1 MIMKKIAKLTLV
13 LLLIA
18 NCTVAQ
24 KRISIKKI
32 ESRLITNEGV
42 EFVGTLR
49 DKNNDHYMFPKWNN
63 NGVLFVDRKM
73 YGIGNINFNITTNSV
88 DSRITQDKLFM
99 FQSSSVDSVSINN
112 RLFKRVGTLL
122 YEVLFEGQN
131 NALLKKYDIRY
142 EDGYEGRTG
151 VGANQGPSQTSVV
164 FKYVVVKPGKRMENI
179 ELNKKSILEIFEN
192 ESDILVG
199 YAKKEHLSFRKE
211 EDIVK
216 MLSFLATSS
225 S

>member
-1 MIMKKIAKLTLV
+1 MKKIAILTGV
-13 LLLIA
+13 LFLIA
-18 NCTVAQ
+18 NFTVAQ

-63 NGVLFVDRKM
+63 NGVIFVDRKM

-112 RLFKRVGTLL
+112 HLFKRVGTLL

-131 NALLKKYDIRY
+131 SAFLKKYDIKHV
-142 EDGYEGRTG
+142 DGFEGRTG
-151 VGANQGPSQTSVV
+151 VGSKQGPSQTSVV
-164 FKYVVVKPGKRMENI
+164 FKYVVVKSGKRMENI
-179 ELNKKSILEIFEN
+179 ELNKKSVLDIFEN
-192 ESDILVG
+192 ERDVLES

-211 EDIVK
+211 EDIIK
-216 MLSFLATSS
+216 MLNFLATSS

>member
-1 MIMKKIAKLTLV
+1 MKKIAKLTLV

-18 NCTVAQ
+18 NVAFAQ

-49 DKNNDHYMFPKWNN
+49 DKNNDHYMFPRWSN
-63 NGVLFVDRKM
+63 NGVIFVGKKM

-99 FQSSSVDSVSINN
+99 FQSSSVDSISINN
-112 RLFKRVGTLL
+112 HLFKKVGTLL
-122 YEVLFEGQN
+122 YEVLFERQN
-131 NALLKKYDIRY
+131 SMLLKKYDVSY
-142 EDGYEGRTG
+142 EAGQVGRMG
-151 VGANQGPSQTSVV
+151 VVKGPGPTSVV
-164 FKYVVVKPGKRMENI
+164 FKYIVVKPGKRMENI
-179 ELNKKSILEIFEN
+179 ELNKRSILEIFEN
-192 ESDILVG
+192 ERDILES

-211 EDIVK
+211 EDIIK
-216 MLSFLATSS
+216 MFRFLSS
-225 S
+225 SSS

>member
-1 MIMKKIAKLTLV
+1 MKKIAKLTLV

-63 NGVLFVDRKM
+63 NGVIFVDRKM

-99 FQSSSVDSVSINN
+99 FQSSAVDSISINN
-112 RLFKRVGTLL
+112 HLFKRVGTLL
-122 YEVLFEGQN
+122 YEVLYEGQN
-131 NALLKKYDIRY
+131 STLLKKYDIKHVA
-142 EDGYEGRTG
+142 GYEGRTG
-151 VGANQGPSQTSVV
+151 VGSKQGPSQTTVV
-164 FKYVVVKPGKRMENI
+164 LKYVVVKPGKRMENI
-179 ELNKKSILEIFEN
+179 ELNKKSVLGIFEN
-192 ESDILVG
+192 ERDVLES

-211 EDIVK
+211 EDIIK
-216 MLSFLATSS
+216 MFNFLATSS

>member
-1 MIMKKIAKLTLV
+1 MKKIAKLTLV
-13 LLLIA
+13 LLLIT
-18 NCTVAQ
+18 NCALAQ
-24 KRISIKKI
+24 KRVTIKKI

-49 DKNNDHYMFPKWNN
+49 DKNNDHYMFQKWNN
-63 NGVLFVDRKM
+63 NGVIFVGKKM

-99 FQSSSVDSVSINN
+99 FQSSSVDSISINN

-122 YEVLFEGQN
+122 YEVLFERQN
-131 NALLKKYDIRY
+131 SMFLKKYDVRS
-142 EDGYEGRTG
+142 EVGHEGRTG
-151 VGANQGPSQTSVV
+151 VGGMQAPSQTSVI
-164 FKYVVVKPGKRMENI
+164 FKYVIVKPGKRMENI
-179 ELNKKSILEIFEN
+179 ELNKRSILAIFEDERDVL
-192 ESDILVG
+192 ES

-216 MLSFLATSS
+216 MLNFLSTSS

>member
-1 MIMKKIAKLTLV
+1 MKKIAKLTLV
-13 LLLIA
+13 LLLIT
-18 NCTVAQ
+18 NCTFAQ

-49 DKNNDHYMFPKWNN
+49 NKNNDHYMFPKWNN
-63 NGVLFVDRKM
+63 NGVIYVDRKM
-73 YGIGNINFNITTNSV
+73 YGLGNINFNITTNSV

-99 FQSSSVDSVSINN
+99 FQSSSVDSISINN
-112 RLFKRVGTLL
+112 RLFKKVGTLL
-122 YEVLFEGQN
+122 YEVLFERQN
-131 NALLKKYDIRY
+131 SMLLKKYDVEY
-142 EDGYEGRTG
+142 EAGQVGRMG
-151 VGANQGPSQTSVV
+151 VVQGPGPTSVV

-179 ELNKKSILEIFEN
+179 ELNKRSILEIFEN
-192 ESDILVG
+192 EREALES

-216 MLSFLATSS
+216 MLNFLSTSS

>member
-1 MIMKKIAKLTLV
+1 MKKIAKLTLV

-18 NCTVAQ
+18 NCTFAQ

-49 DKNNDHYMFPKWNN
+49 DKNNDHYMFPKWSN
-63 NGVLFVDRKM
+63 NGVIFVGKNK

-99 FQSSSVDSVSINN
+99 FQSSSVDSISINN
-112 RLFKRVGTLL
+112 HLFKKVGTLL
-122 YEVLFEGQN
+122 YEVLFERQN
-131 NALLKKYDIRY
+131 SMLLKKYDVSY
-142 EDGYEGRTG
+142 KAGG
-151 VGANQGPSQTSVV
+151 VGRMGVKQGPGPTSVV

-179 ELNKKSILEIFEN
+179 ELNKRSVLEIFEN
-192 ESDILVG
+192 ERDVLES
-199 YAKKEHLSFRKE
+199 YAKKERLSFRKE
-211 EDIVK
+211 EDIIK
-216 MLSFLATSS
+216 MLRFLSTFSS
-225 S
+225 

>member
-1 MIMKKIAKLTLV
+1 MKKIAKLTLV

-63 NGVLFVDRKM
+63 NGVIFVDRKM

-99 FQSSSVDSVSINN
+99 FQSSAVDSISINN

-131 NALLKKYDIRY
+131 STLLKKYDIRR
-142 EDGYEGRTG
+142 EAGHEGRTG
-151 VGANQGPSQTSVV
+151 VGGMQAPSQTSVV
-164 FKYVVVKPGKRMENI
+164 FRYVVVKPGKRMENI
-179 ELNKKSILEIFEN
+179 ELNKKSILELFED
-192 ESDILVG
+192 ERDVLVS

-216 MLSFLATSS
+216 MLNFLATSS

>member
-1 MIMKKIAKLTLV
+1 MKKIAKLTLI
-13 LLLIA
+13 LLLIT
-18 NCTVAQ
+18 NCTLAQ
-24 KRISIKKI
+24 KRVTIKKI

-49 DKNNDHYMFPKWNN
+49 DKNNDHYMFQKWNN
-63 NGVLFVDRKM
+63 NGVIFVDRKI

-99 FQSSSVDSVSINN
+99 FQSSSIDSISINN

-122 YEVLFEGQN
+122 YEVLFERQN
-131 NALLKKYDIRY
+131 SMLLKKYDVRR
-142 EDGYEGRTG
+142 EVGHEGRTG
-151 VGANQGPSQTSVV
+151 VGGMQAPSQTSVI
-164 FKYVVVKPGKRMENI
+164 FKYVIVKPGKRMENI
-179 ELNKKSILEIFEN
+179 ELNKRSILAIFEN
-192 ESDILVG
+192 ERDVLES

-216 MLSFLATSS
+216 MLNFLSTSS

>member
-1 MIMKKIAKLTLV
+1 MKKIAKLTLTI
-13 LLLIA
+13 LLIT
-18 NCTVAQ
+18 NCTLAQ
-24 KRISIKKI
+24 KRVTIKKI

-49 DKNNDHYMFPKWNN
+49 DKNNDHYMFQKWNN
-63 NGVLFVDRKM
+63 NGVIFVDRKI

-99 FQSSSVDSVSINN
+99 FQSSSIDSISINN

-122 YEVLFEGQN
+122 YEVLFERQN
-131 NALLKKYDIRY
+131 SMLLKKYDVRR
-142 EDGYEGRTG
+142 EVGHEGRTG
-151 VGANQGPSQTSVV
+151 VGGMQAPSQTSVI
-164 FKYVVVKPGKRMENI
+164 FKYVIVKPGKRMENI
-179 ELNKKSILEIFEN
+179 ELNKRSILAIFEN
-192 ESDILVG
+192 ERDVLES

-216 MLSFLATSS
+216 MLNFLSTSS

>member
-1 MIMKKIAKLTLV
+1 MKKIAKLTLV

-18 NCTVAQ
+18 NCTFAQ

-49 DKNNDHYMFPKWNN
+49 DKNNDHYMFPKWSN
-63 NGVLFVDRKM
+63 NGVIYVGRKM
-73 YGIGNINFNITTNSV
+73 YGLGNINFNITTNSV

-99 FQSSSVDSVSINN
+99 FQSSSVDSISINN
-112 RLFKRVGTLL
+112 HLFKKVGTLL
-122 YEVLFEGQN
+122 YEVLFERQN
-131 NALLKKYDIRY
+131 SMLLKKYDVIY
-142 EDGYEGRTG
+142 EAGG
-151 VGANQGPSQTSVV
+151 VGRMGVVQGPGPTSVV

-179 ELNKKSILEIFEN
+179 ELNKRSVLEIFEN
-192 ESDILVG
+192 ERDVLES
-199 YAKKEHLSFRKE
+199 YAKEEHLSFRKE
-211 EDIVK
+211 EDIIK
-216 MLSFLATSS
+216 MLRFLSTSS

>member
-1 MIMKKIAKLTLV
+1 MKKIAKLTLV
-13 LLLIA
+13 LLLIT
-18 NCTVAQ
+18 NCALAQ
-24 KRISIKKI
+24 KRVTIKKI

-49 DKNNDHYMFPKWNN
+49 DKNNDHYMFQKWNN
-63 NGVLFVDRKM
+63 NGVIFVDRKI

-99 FQSSSVDSVSINN
+99 FQSSSIDSISINN

-122 YEVLFEGQN
+122 YEVLFERQN
-131 NALLKKYDIRY
+131 SMLLKKYDVRR
-142 EDGYEGRTG
+142 EVGHEGRTG
-151 VGANQGPSQTSVV
+151 VGGMQAPSQTSVI
-164 FKYVVVKPGKRMENI
+164 FKYVIVKPGKRMENI
-179 ELNKKSILEIFEN
+179 ELNKRSILAIFEN
-192 ESDILVG
+192 ERDVLES

-216 MLSFLATSS
+216 MLNFLSTSS

>member
-1 MIMKKIAKLTLV
+1 MKKIAKLTLV

-24 KRISIKKI
+24 QRISIKKI

-63 NGVLFVDRKM
+63 NGVIFVDRKM

-99 FQSSSVDSVSINN
+99 FQSSAVDSISINN

-131 NALLKKYDIRY
+131 STLLKKYDIKHT
-142 EDGYEGRTG
+142 EGYEGRTG

-164 FKYVVVKPGKRMENI
+164 FRYSVVKPGKRMENI

-192 ESDILVG
+192 KRDVLEG

-216 MLSFLATSS
+216 MLNFLATSS